1 MFVFTIFGLFVFWL
15 VLGIALCIWVYRDA
29 QDRGMDATL
38 WLIVVLFAGPLG
50 LILYLL
56 LRSEPRYYFRPPPP
70 PPPPPLPRRTR
81 FCTRCGREVSVTA
94 RFCPQCGHALEP
106 S

>member
-1 MFVFTIFGLFVFWL
+1 MFAFTIFGVLFFWL

-29 QDRGMDATL
+29 EDRGMDAAL
-38 WLIVVLFAGPLG
+38 WLVVVLFAGPLG

-56 LRSEPRYYFRPPPP
+56 LRCEPRLSFHPPPP
-70 PPPPPLPRRTR
+70 PPPPPPTRRTR
-81 FCTRCGREVSVTA
+81 FCTRCGRQVSLTA
-94 RFCPQCGHALEP
+94 RFCPHCGRALE